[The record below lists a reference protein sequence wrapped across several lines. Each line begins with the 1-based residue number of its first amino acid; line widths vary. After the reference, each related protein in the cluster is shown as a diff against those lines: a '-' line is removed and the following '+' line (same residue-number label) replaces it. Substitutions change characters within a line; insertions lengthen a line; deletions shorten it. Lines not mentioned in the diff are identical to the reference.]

1 MTRRK
6 GASGSDPVAEFV
18 PAFHPAGLDTDLQW
32 AVEAIR
38 VGHWKPMRDLLAV
51 TGTHWGLRTSR
62 SQVLGS
68 AAAGTH
74 LVRQWLEEEPGSI
87 DALVMHAR
95 VSTELVLR
103 AYRQGLG
110 GIEALAAQ
118 AREAAIAANRAY
130 PADPVPL
137 VCLLA
142 LAATDP
148 GQVHQAHRMP
158 PPANEFLPT
167 GPWRLLYAL
176 VERDGFNREGHHRMM
191 QVLLTSRSG
200 SQAAALS
207 FAQWAWSRVPGD
219 STSALLV
226 LPLHAHAEHYRA
238 KREQGL
244 PDAGVGAMHWRT
256 DPIRGYVERALHCWF
271 EYSDRTELSALDL
284 NHLAHA
290 LWADRR
296 FDPAARVFHAI
307 GPHATP
313 APWIHVANLAGDR
326 YSATQAF
333 GKARGQCLSIAGGD
347 PAPRAGTAHAA
358 PQTR

>member
-1 MTRRK
+1 VNRRK
-6 GASGSDPVAEFV
+6 AASGSDPVAEFV
-18 PAFHPAGLDTDLQW
+18 PAYHPAGLDTALQW
-32 AVEAIR
+32 AVEGIK
-38 VGHWKPMRDLLAV
+38 VGHWKPMQDLLAE
-51 TGTHWGLRTSR
+51 TGSRWGLRTSR
-62 SQVLGS
+62 TQVLGS

-74 LVRQWLEEEPGSI
+74 VVRQWRDEEPGSV

-110 GIEALAAQ
+110 GIEDLAAQ
-118 AREAAIAANRAY
+118 AREAALGANRVY

-176 VERDGFNREGHHRMM
+176 IERDGFNREGHHRMM
-191 QVLLTSRSG
+191 QVLLNSRSG
-200 SQAAALS
+200 GQAAALS
-207 FAQWAWSRVPGD
+207 FAQWAWSRVPRD

-238 KREQGL
+238 KRRQGL
-244 PDAGVGAMHWRT
+244 PDAGVGAMHWHT
-256 DPIRGYVERALHCWF
+256 DSARAYADRALRYWF
-271 EYSDRTELSALDL
+271 EYSERVELSAVDL

-290 LWADRR
+290 LWADRE
-296 FDPAARVFHAI
+296 FDQAARVFEVI

-313 APWIHVANLAGDR
+313 APWIHVANTAGDP
-326 YSATQAF
+326 YSGTQEF
-333 GKARGQCLSIAGGD
+333 RKARAQCLNIADGD
-347 PAPRAGTAHAA
+347 SAPRAGPARPT
-358 PQTR
+358 PPTR